1 MEFTLQKWEPS
12 LEPSLAESAKD
23 ARISAY
29 MRDSFPYPYTPQ
41 SAREF
46 IAFAS
51 RQKRDIYY
59 AIAVNGRAV
68 GGIAVALGQDVYAKS
83 AEIGYWL
90 NPAYWGK
97 GIMTAAVRRIC
108 AEAFEKRDIAR
119 IHAEVFSPNAA
130 SVRVLQ
136 KCGFVQ
142 EGIKKK
148 SVFKRGKYYYRV
160 VMALVKE

>member
-1 MEFTLQKWEPS
+1 
-12 LEPSLAESAKD
+12 
-23 ARISAY
+23 
-29 MRDSFPYPYTPQ
+29 
-41 SAREF
+41 
-46 IAFAS
+46 
-51 RQKRDIYY
+51 
-59 AIAVNGRAV
+59 
-68 GGIAVALGQDVYAKS
+68 
-83 AEIGYWL
+83 
-90 NPAYWGK
+90 
-97 GIMTAAVRRIC
+97 MTAAVRRIC

-148 SVFKRGKYYYRV
+148 SVFKRGKYYDSV